1 MESGT
6 LVTISCVVTGITKQL
21 DGVVWKRAGTD
32 VMILSETDYAVSE
45 GSYDSVSNSQTTT
58 LTVQANA
65 NIADTIYT
73 CAIDSNEHGVTNKD
87 TFVILNVFGK

>member
-6 LVTISCVVTGITKQL
+6 LATISCVITGITKQL
-21 DGVVWKRAGTD
+21 DAVVWKRAGTN
-32 VMILSETDYAVSE
+32 VKTLSETDYTVAE
-45 GSYDSVSNSQTTT
+45 GSYSSDSNSQTTT

-73 CAIDSNEHGVTNKD
+73 CAIDSNEHDVTNKE
-87 TFVILNVFGK
+87 TFVLLNVFCK